1 MRKHLDQL
9 DDAVLQ
15 AVRGFFEG
23 NWLYGDWAGIVRDVE
38 TLQAGGRGVPME
50 VSASGGWRVQATRA
64 LRAVVD
70 PQELEWT
77 SNIDISDADFAGR
90 GLQVL
95 KMNSLQRQPI
105 FYRFISAL
113 TS

>member
-9 DDAVLQ
+9 DGTGLQ

-23 NWLYGDWAGIVRDVE
+23 NRLYGDWEGVVRDIEV
-38 TLQAGGRGVPME
+38 LQAGDRGVPKQ
-50 VSASGGWRVQATRA
+50 VSPSGGWRVQAA
-64 LRAVVD
+64 QVLRVVVD

-77 SNIDISDADFAGR
+77 NNVALSDTEFAGR

-95 KMNSLQRQPI
+95 KRDSSQR
-105 FYRFISAL
+105 
-113 TS
+113 